1 MGDEN
6 QLHDS
11 IFTTKMSVVQW
22 IQTESALNSNLK
34 QKNWIESLNDPSSIN
49 WLTTKACA
57 I

>member
-11 IFTTKMSVVQW
+11 IFKTKMSVVQW